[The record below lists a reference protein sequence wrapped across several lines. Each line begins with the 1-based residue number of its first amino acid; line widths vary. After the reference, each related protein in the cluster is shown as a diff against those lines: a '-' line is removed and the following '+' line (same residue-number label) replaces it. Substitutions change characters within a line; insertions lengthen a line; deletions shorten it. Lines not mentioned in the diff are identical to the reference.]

1 MLVSKPN
8 SAERE
13 TEAVIADD
21 GEHVAHTAAQVTGA
35 CKIT

>member
-21 GEHVAHTAAQVTGA
+21 GEHVAHTAQVTGA